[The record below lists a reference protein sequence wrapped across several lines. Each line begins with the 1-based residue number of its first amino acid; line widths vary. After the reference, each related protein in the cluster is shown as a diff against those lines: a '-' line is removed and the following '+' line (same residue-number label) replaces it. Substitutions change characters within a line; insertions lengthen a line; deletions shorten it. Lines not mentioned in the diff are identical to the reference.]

1 MIVQK
6 SLSVRGEVLLEQARM
21 GEPMEE
27 VTAPLKRVHGSFKLC
42 EPAAP
47 VLSSFIIHVTI
58 EQVLVELAC
67 TFMYLSNNDGA
78 DQIRPKTIP
87 YALKRRS
94 TVPLMRL

>member
-6 SLSVRGEVLLEQARM
+6 SLSVRGEVLLEQAPM

-42 EPAAP
+42 ELAAP

-67 TFMYLSNNDGA
+67 TFMYLSNNDGV
-78 DQIRPKTIP
+78 DQIRAKTTP

-94 TVPLMRL
+94 TIPLMRL

>member
-6 SLSVRGEVLLEQARM
+6 SLSVRGEVLLEQAPM

-67 TFMYLSNNDGA
+67 TPSCIY
-78 DQIRPKTIP
+78 QIMMGLTKSGPRPHH
-87 YALKRRS
+87 
-94 TVPLMRL
+94 MR